1 MSKFYH
7 DNQRQKII
15 NSVNKFLY
23 FYGEK
28 NTRCT
33 KTQGTNINF
42 NDKYDLEN
50 SKPDIR
56 EVFFIK
62 IFSMTN

>member
-1 MSKFYH
+1 MKKKILVVQ
-7 DNQRQKII
+7 NQ
-15 NSVNKFLY
+15 
-23 FYGEK
+23 
-28 NTRCT
+28 T

-42 NDKYDLEN
+42 HDKYDLEN

-62 IFSMTN
+62 IFSMSN